1 MDRSTD
7 GAQATRLKPRSMI
20 ASRTALAIGLSSL
33 AALALGITAGL
44 ALVTWLH

>member
-7 GAQATRLKPRSMI
+7 GAQATWLKPRSMI
-20 ASRTALAIGLSSL
+20 ASRTTLAVGLSSL
-33 AALALGITAGL
+33 AALALGIAAGL